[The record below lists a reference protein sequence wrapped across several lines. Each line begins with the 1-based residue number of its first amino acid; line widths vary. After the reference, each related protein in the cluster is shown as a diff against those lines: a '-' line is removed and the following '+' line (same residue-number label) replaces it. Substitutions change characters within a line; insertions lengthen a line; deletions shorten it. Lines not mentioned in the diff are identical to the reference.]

1 MLGFDALCALPLAD
15 DAINED
21 EAGQTI
27 LAAISGD
34 NRMGASQSGSVRPQ
48 VLMHGSNLIGAQ
60 HGGSSRPSAS
70 IRGGTRVQIG

>member
-27 LAAISGD
+27 VAAISGG
-34 NRMGASQSGSVRPQ
+34 NRLDVSQSGGVRP
-48 VLMHGSNLIGAQ
+48 HADIS
-60 HGGSSRPSAS
+60 
-70 IRGGTRVQIG
+70 GGTRIQVGS